1 MTGARVRAV
10 PIGSRAMR
18 HPLYAGFLLAFWA
31 TPTTT
36 VGHAL
41 LVGGMTL
48 YVLIAIVY
56 EERDLLRF
64 FGSSYVDYRRRVG
77 MLLPRMRRARS

>member
-1 MTGARVRAV
+1 M
-10 PIGSRAMR
+10 M
-18 HPLYAGFLLAFWA
+18 
-31 TPTTT
+31 T

-41 LVGGMTL
+41 LAGGMTR

-64 FGSSYVDYRRRVG
+64 FGSSYVDSRRRVD